1 MQFKERFSLLLFL
14 FLFAQSSI
22 QGSTAAEVP
31 GRSGNRAVNAD
42 SQLYSSVLFGPGP
55 QPTWLPSRGTAQV
68 GSGLYASEEAGF
80 SRFEFM

>member
-14 FLFAQSSI
+14 FLFAQSSS

-42 SQLYSSVLFGPGP
+42 SQLYSSVLFSPGP
-55 QPTWLPSRGTAQV
+55 QPTWLPSHGTAQV